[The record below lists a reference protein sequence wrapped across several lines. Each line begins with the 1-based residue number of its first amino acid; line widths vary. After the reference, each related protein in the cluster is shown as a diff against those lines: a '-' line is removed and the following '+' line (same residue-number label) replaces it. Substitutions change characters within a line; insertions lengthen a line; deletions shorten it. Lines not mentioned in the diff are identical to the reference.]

1 MPDES
6 KKWSEQGME
15 AMLNHLLQ
23 TPADNVAPPD
33 WAYPTRDEDLL
44 QRIRNPAT
52 TRPMLKVGMAGR
64 AGSILRLWLTA
75 TTWRENSFTEFC
87 PNR

>member
-23 TPADNVAPPD
+23 TPTDYVAPPE
-33 WAYPTRDEDLL
+33 WACPTRDEDLL
-44 QRIRNPAT
+44 QRIRNPRIQAPQRIT
-52 TRPMLKVGMAGR
+52 ILQPLRRNRNLK
-64 AGSILRLWLTA
+64 
-75 TTWRENSFTEFC
+75 
-87 PNR
+87 